1 MSSSPQIGRR
11 HFLCGLGACVA
22 LPEMVSLTGA
32 AAAAEANAH
41 GRGTTATG
49 APLRTA
55 YLYAPNGVII
65 DAWRPEGFGADFKLN
80 KTTEPLEAFRKDLQ
94 IIKGFNQK
102 NGAPG
107 KEGAGD
113 HARANATFLTG
124 ARPYRTAGA
133 NIKLGVSADQLAAR
147 FLAQETRLPS
157 LELTC
162 ERVRRTGS
170 CDAGYSCA
178 YQYNLSWKNERQP
191 MTPEFSPRAV
201 FERIYGR
208 GSAEKRAANTA
219 RRRAQQQSILDF
231 VRESA
236 RKMESRLGQEDR
248 AKLDEYLTGI
258 REVEQ
263 RIERAEKLGPPPA
276 PGRPAPSPG
285 VPGNYREYIRI
296 LFDMMLL
303 AFQSDSTRVA
313 SFLIGHDGSNR
324 SFGQVGVS
332 GGHHDLS
339 HHGNDLKK
347 MQMVSRIDRYYIEEF
362 VYFLERMRKTKDAD
376 GNSLLY
382 NSMVVWGSGLSDGN
396 MHSHDDLPI
405 IVAGHAGG
413 KFRTGRHIDVDSAP
427 LNNLFVRMLEE
438 IGLRD
443 AQFGDSTGS
452 EQRV

>member
-1 MSSSPQIGRR
+1 
-11 HFLCGLGACVA
+11 
-22 LPEMVSLTGA
+22 MV
-32 AAAAEANAH
+32 E
-41 GRGTTATG
+41 
-49 APLRTA
+49 
-55 YLYAPNGVII
+55 
-65 DAWRPEGFGADFKLN
+65 
-80 KTTEPLEAFRKDLQ
+80 
-94 IIKGFNQK
+94 
-102 NGAPG
+102 
-107 KEGAGD
+107 
-113 HARANATFLTG
+113 
-124 ARPYRTAGA
+124 
-133 NIKLGVSADQLAAR
+133 
-147 FLAQETRLPS
+147 
-157 LELTC
+157 
-162 ERVRRTGS
+162 
-170 CDAGYSCA
+170 
-178 YQYNLSWKNERQP
+178 
-191 MTPEFSPRAV
+191 
-201 FERIYGR
+201 
-208 GSAEKRAANTA
+208 
-219 RRRAQQQSILDF
+219 
-231 VRESA
+231 
-236 RKMESRLGQEDR
+236 
-248 AKLDEYLTGI
+248 
-258 REVEQ
+258 
-263 RIERAEKLGPPPA
+263 
-276 PGRPAPSPG
+276 
-285 VPGNYREYIRI
+285 